1 MKYFHKAYNSK
12 NAQGG
17 RHLYPILLLDLN
29 GLIERS
35 EQIIKMLLGKL
46 FWHHEQKRVQLQR
59 SIALSVKR
67 IE

>member
-35 EQIIKMLLGKL
+35 EQIIKMLLGNKQSL
-46 FWHHEQKRVQLQR
+46 TDLPR

-67 IE
+67 DKWQ